1 MAATYPK
8 RIDICPWLDWSHVVA
23 GGTITP
29 SQSSSALSGGYVSQ
43 GTIAV
48 NDEIGWPVL
57 LNAGTWTMT
66 LIHVTAGN
74 RGIYT
79 HKLDS
84 TTIGTIDGYSAGT
97 VYNVVSEITGIVVA
111 APAVYT
117 HKLVMAT
124 KNASSSNYYY
134 SPAWITWRQ
143 TA

>member
-23 GGTITP
+23 GGTITRT
-29 SQSSSALSGGYVSQ
+29 QSSADFSGGVILQ
-43 GTIAV
+43 GTPAI
-48 NDEIGWPVL
+48 NNEIGWPVL

-66 LIHVTAGN
+66 MLHWLSTN

-84 TTIGTIDGYSAGT
+84 TTLGTIDGYAASPTFAAF
-97 VYNVVSEITGIVVA
+97 EIASIVVA
-111 APAVYT
+111 TPAVYT
-117 HKLVMAT
+117 HKLVMAS
-124 KNASSSNYYY
+124 KHASSTNYYY
-134 SPAWITWRQ
+134 VPAWIVWRQ